1 MQSNKISIV
10 YTSSID
16 IAKGMEISLRISDSY
31 GFVDKVEVCFN
42 RHGNPPGSDFR
53 LPLQYVET
61 EQGTGFSWFK
71 STIKM
76 QSLGYYAFYLKV
88 VLNRKAYWILED
100 SETGEPV
107 LVPEHATG
115 YNYFE
120 CFVYKAFKNKLERVK
135 GGVMYHIYV
144 DTYRAEQ
151 IPEELRSSVVSWST
165 FPKWKPDAD
174 GEYRNTQRYG
184 GNIRG
189 IIKMLPYI
197 KSLGVT
203 VIYLSPVF
211 ESIEVHG
218 YDITDYE
225 RISKYIGTWE
235 DLAELKRLANSMG
248 MDLVLDVVFNHS
260 SSQNRLVTEDP
271 EIYGGVENYW
281 WGYKTLRVFA
291 SLTDKYFAY
300 LKRWLLLYAEY
311 CDGLRIDVADSLPD
325 EVLKFIRDIFPGY
338 ILLEVWK
345 NAVTGDFRGF
355 LTGEEGDG
363 VMNYPFANAIYKL
376 VRWNDKDGFK
386 GTVKPILKLY
396 PPHALES
403 SPIFLDSHDTPR
415 MPNILTNELMKPYG
429 TENVWDI
436 DKDPMWTIN
445 DRFDTYFFRSWSYE
459 HDSVPEE
466 KWELLKN
473 LRKKAIFMQ
482 YTLPGLPSIFAGDEV
497 GVEGLKDPFN
507 RKPFPWERVN
517 PNNELLKFYREI
529 GAFRNRYQ
537 ETFADSSNFKPG
549 EVKRSSAT
557 YSWNDMHCY
566 VNLTGDYQIL
576 PYGLDASRI
585 IFTTDDH
592 GFYGRSGDVIRPHE
606 AVAIA

>member
-10 YTSSID
+10 YTSRID

-42 RHGNPPGSDFR
+42 KHGSPPGSDFR
-53 LPLQYVET
+53 LPMQYVET
-61 EQGTGFSWFK
+61 EQETGYSWFK
-71 STIKM
+71 SSINMK
-76 QSLGYYAFYLKV
+76 SLGYHAFYIKV

-100 SETGEPV
+100 NESGEPV

-120 CFVYKAFKNKLERVK
+120 CFVYTAFKNKLERVK

-151 IPEELRSSVVSWST
+151 IPDELRSSVVEWST
-165 FPKWKPDAD
+165 FPKWGPDAD

-184 GNIRG
+184 GNIKG

-225 RISKYIGTWE
+225 QISKYIGTWK
-235 DLAELKRLANSMG
+235 ELDELHRLANRMD

-291 SLTDKYFAY
+291 SLTDKYFTY

-325 EVLKFIRDIFPGY
+325 EVLKFIREVFPGY

-363 VMNYPFANAIYKL
+363 VMNYPFGNAIYKL
-376 VRWNDKDGFK
+376 VRWNDKDGFL
-386 GTVKPILKLY
+386 GTVNPILKLY
-396 PPHALES
+396 PPHAIES

-436 DKDPMWTIN
+436 DKDSMWMI
-445 DRFDTYFFRSWSYE
+445 DGRFDTYYFRKWSYE

-466 KWELLKN
+466 QRELLNN

-507 RKPFPWERVN
+507 RKPFPWDRVT
-517 PNNELLKFYREI
+517 PNNEILKFYREI
-529 GAFRNRYQ
+529 GKFRNRYQ
-537 ETFADSSNFKPG
+537 DTFADSSNFKPG
-549 EVKRSSAT
+549 EFKRSSAT

-576 PYGLDASRI
+576 PHGLDASRI

>member
-71 STIKM
+71 STINM

-325 EVLKFIRDIFPGY
+325 EVLKFIRDVFPGY

-376 VRWNDKDGFK
+376 VRWNDKDGFN

-445 DRFDTYFFRSWSYE
+445 GRFDTYFFRSWSYE